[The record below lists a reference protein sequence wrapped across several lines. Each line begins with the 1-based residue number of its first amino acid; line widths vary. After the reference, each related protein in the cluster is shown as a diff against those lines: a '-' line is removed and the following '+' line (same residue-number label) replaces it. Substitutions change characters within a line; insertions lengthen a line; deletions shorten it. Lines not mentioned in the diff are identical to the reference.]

1 MLDNIE
7 RNKLNI
13 YLIKST
19 FKDYDSI
26 TEIGNDPEIKKV
38 VLGEVGIFYYKPSL
52 SHAPEWLVTFFN
64 NHPSINPSIFFGS
77 GTKAVLISK
86 IINRNKKFFFA
97 IPFGSG
103 RFLLKDNCIEERF
116 GLITSLN
123 LLEAK
128 SIRALDKRTL
138 STNPKNSREQIAK
151 ASEAV
156 DFQIDFEKDLLQSI
170 TGKSLDKSFGNI
182 VTGKEALRVSAKVDI
197 SNLSP
202 FLHKCLN
209 TYEKKDYQIN
219 FGWIDQISEIKIP
232 ELINKLNEKLLE
244 KIRKKDETVWLAVPD
259 LIDWEDFKGFKYSMK
274 KKDPLHDD
282 LEIEALLDNDDI
294 SLDELSFEDLENKY
308 ITCWCDSKEDFSQKW
323 SYYSCLNAEIDI
335 RKHKYFLSNSKWY
348 EIDTSFVNKVNKEYA
363 TIKHINLNLPDY
375 NHPKEND
382 YNLEASRFLKSLC
395 LDGKN
400 LSYGGGHSK
409 IEFCDIL
416 TLKKDI
422 IHVKKYGGSSVLSH
436 LFNQGFVSAELFI
449 SDIAFREK
457 LISECLPTSYRK
469 IITTKKPVATQ
480 FKIIFAIITK
490 KKKLNLPFFSKVS
503 LKNHKRILEAY
514 GFKVFLSK
522 INNSKVLSEI
532 GEEEEE

>member
-1 MLDNIE
+1 MSDNIE

-13 YLIKST
+13 YLIKPT
-19 FKDYDSI
+19 FKNFDSI
-26 TEIGNDPEIKKV
+26 TEIGNDSEIKKV
-38 VLGEVGIFYYKPSL
+38 NLGDVGIFYYKPSFSL
-52 SHAPEWLVTFFN
+52 PPEWLETFFN
-64 NHPSINPSIFFGS
+64 NHPSINPAIFFGS

-86 IINRNKKFFFA
+86 IIYRNKNFFFA

-128 SIRALDKRTL
+128 SIRALNKRTL

-170 TGKSLDKSFGNI
+170 TGKSLDKSFGKI
-182 VTGKEALRVSAKVDI
+182 VTGKEALRVSAKIDI
-197 SNLSP
+197 SNLLP
-202 FLHKCLN
+202 FLQKCLN
-209 TYEKKDYQIN
+209 TYEKKDYRTN
-219 FGWIDQISEIKIP
+219 FSWIDQISEIKTP
-232 ELINKLNEKLLE
+232 ELVNKLNEKLLE
-244 KIRKKDETVWLAVPD
+244 KIQKKDESVWLAIPD
-259 LIDWEDFKGFKYSMK
+259 IIDWEDFKGFKYSMR
-274 KKDPLHDD
+274 KKDLLYDD
-282 LEIEALLDNDDI
+282 LELDELLATEGFP
-294 SLDELSFEDLENKY
+294 LDELSLEDLENRY
-308 ITCWCDSKEDFSQKW
+308 ITCWCDSKEEFSQKW
-323 SYYSCLNAEIDI
+323 TYYSCLNAEIDI

-348 EIDTSFVNKVNKEYA
+348 EIDASFVDKVNKEYA
-363 TIKHINLNLPDY
+363 KVKHINFNLPNYD
-375 NHPKEND
+375 HAKEND
-382 YNLEASRFLKSLC
+382 YNIEASSFLKALC

-457 LISECLPTSYRK
+457 LISECLPTAYRK
-469 IITTKKPVATQ
+469 IITSKKPVATQ

-490 KKKLNLPFFSKVS
+490 KKKLNLPFFSKVA

-514 GFKVFLSK
+514 GFSVFLSK
-522 INNSKVLSEI
+522 ITNSKVSTDIVED
-532 GEEEEE
+532 EE